1 MRFNNKWLNYL
12 MDSSIAPG
20 IPYFA
25 HVYLPEKDTF
35 KFKDLAEIY
44 QPFLTVVN
52 VGAFIQASKAI
63 SFYLKS

>member
-1 MRFNNKWLNYL
+1 MG
-12 MDSSIAPG
+12 SPIVPG

-25 HVYLPEKDTF
+25 HMYLPEKDIF

-52 VGAFIQASKAI
+52 VGAFIPASEAT
-63 SFYLKS
+63 SFYLKVI